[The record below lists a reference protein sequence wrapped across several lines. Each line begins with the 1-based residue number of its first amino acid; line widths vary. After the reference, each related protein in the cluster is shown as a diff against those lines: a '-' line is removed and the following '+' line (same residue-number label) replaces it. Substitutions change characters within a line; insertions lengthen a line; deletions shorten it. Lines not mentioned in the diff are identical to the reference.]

1 MEFISQMSFQ
11 SNYIKCKASALSEL
25 NALKENAKNTKRLIA
40 FGSVWDNMFWP

>member
-11 SNYIKCKASALSEL
+11 SKYIKCKASALSEL